1 MAEPSIDQCELLCLD
16 LPHAEQIRAGLP
28 SFDEVE
34 PLAAAARGLSD
45 PTRLTIASAL
55 HRGDELCVCD
65 VAWVVGQSQNLVS
78 HHLRQLKIAGLVDVS
93 PAGPDG
99 DVSADRPRPV
109 VNRVCPPTGKPQ
121 AGPGARSCLMR
132 AAAPLPTESTT
143 SWNRARRD
151 CGTSANFNWQW
162 WRRPFCS
169 RAGLSI
175 DLAIKPSA

>member
-78 HHLRQLKIAGLVDVS
+78 HHLRQLKIAGLVESRRQARMVMYRLT
-93 PAGPDG
+93 
-99 DVSADRPRPV
+99 DRGRSLTESVLQQASHRPV
-109 VNRVCPPTGKPQ
+109 P
-121 AGPGARSCLMR
+121 AR
-132 AAAPLPTESTT
+132 
-143 SWNRARRD
+143 D
-151 CGTSANFNWQW
+151 HV
-162 WRRPFCS
+162 
-169 RAGLSI
+169 
-175 DLAIKPSA
+175 